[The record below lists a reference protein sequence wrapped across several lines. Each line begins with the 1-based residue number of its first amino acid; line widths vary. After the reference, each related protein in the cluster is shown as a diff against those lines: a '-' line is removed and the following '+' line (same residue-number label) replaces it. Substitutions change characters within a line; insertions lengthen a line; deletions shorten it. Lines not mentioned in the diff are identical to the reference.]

1 MSASDAASSPRSTY
15 QPDGMSTGRSA
26 QAMRGGATQALQEE
40 TEDHVEDSDA
50 CCEGGRKRV
59 GAAGRRRSGRTRTHF
74 NQLTCMFAF
83 IFTIRTPYTV
93 TCSVRSLDMHGF
105 ERVSA
110 HKRAVSGANS
120 A

>member
-1 MSASDAASSPRSTY
+1 MHRGFKKIPKIASRIATLAARAFS
-15 QPDGMSTGRSA
+15 G
-26 QAMRGGATQALQEE
+26 
-40 TEDHVEDSDA
+40 
-50 CCEGGRKRV
+50 KRV
-59 GAAGRRRSGRTRTHF
+59 GAAGRSGRTRTYF
-74 NQLTCMFAF
+74 NKLTCLFTF